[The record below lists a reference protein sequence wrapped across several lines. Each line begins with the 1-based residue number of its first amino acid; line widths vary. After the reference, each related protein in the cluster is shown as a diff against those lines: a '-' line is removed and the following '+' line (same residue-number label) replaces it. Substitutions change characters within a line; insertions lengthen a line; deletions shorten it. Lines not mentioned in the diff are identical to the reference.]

1 VPASDD
7 RLFQQ
12 FLVELDYTY
21 GDEIHNPAL
30 ALFFGSPSA

>member
-12 FLVELDYTY
+12 FLVELDCACV
-21 GDEIHNPAL
+21 DETHNPAL
-30 ALFFGSPSA
+30 ALFLGSPSA